1 MKAKTLR
8 KQGHNMSVYEDAVN
22 VFGKNHQKQKLIEE
36 LAELLAAL
44 TNEKQDENSICEEL
58 ADVQIMLTQAKYI
71 FNGEKVI
78 KFLTKKENRLRKL
91 INIKAK
97 NIKMHFKKWNDINK
111 KDKICQNK
119 KKK

>member
-1 MKAKTLR
+1 
-8 KQGHNMSVYEDAVN
+8 MSIYEEAVN

-91 INIKAK
+91 INTTKKTRKVYTSYRIKE
-97 NIKMHFKKWNDINK
+97 
-111 KDKICQNK
+111 
-119 KKK
+119 